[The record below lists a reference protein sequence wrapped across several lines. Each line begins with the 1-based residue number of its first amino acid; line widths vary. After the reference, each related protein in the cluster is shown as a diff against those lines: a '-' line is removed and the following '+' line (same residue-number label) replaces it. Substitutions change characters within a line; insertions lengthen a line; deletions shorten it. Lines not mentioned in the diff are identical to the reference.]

1 MSFIEAEGLLFWY
14 ALVFLFCYPML
25 WPNPGTHRPCC
36 AVICAFEQA
45 AWNKRF
51 SNNNLLSVVS
61 APGVSGGRRHSYNST
76 KLVKDMER
84 LKVSNNNNHSG
95 SASPSAGVSPATSQ
109 RLSPRPSTKR
119 KSSFRRG
126 SKGKIRFIHLKRSTL
141 LFPTSASK
149 GKTF

>member
-1 MSFIEAEGLLFWY
+1 M
-14 ALVFLFCYPML
+14 FLFCYPTCCDPTL
-25 WPNPGTHRPCC
+25 VPIGPAVLSFALLNKLPGIRD
-36 AVICAFEQA
+36 
-45 AWNKRF
+45 F
-51 SNNNLLSVVS
+51 SNNNLLSVVA

-141 LFPTSASK
+141 LFPTSTSK
-149 GKTF
+149 GKHKTF